1 MRASERASEQRY
13 RNQATTHDITK
24 CVVFSGVKQKYRW
37 PKQASCHGC
46 SCSDFDARM
55 FKVHP
60 FGASRQFACESIFT
74 PSSVRLHTGP
84 ILWYHSYHHR
94 AHRNVDGGSDQSS
107 APLSNS
113 HEYFRVNQ
121 RRRRR
126 RRFYYGKCF
135 VRVALVKAPLR
146 VAKIRAEV

>member
-1 MRASERASEQRY
+1 MNSLSDRGDEDHDHDRPCERASERATLQ
-13 RNQATTHDITK
+13 K
-24 CVVFSGVKQKYRW
+24 SGNNSRHHQMSFFLGSSKNT
-37 PKQASCHGC
+37 GC

-74 PSSVRLHTGP
+74 PSSAYIPDRP
-84 ILWYHSYHHR
+84 ILWYHSYHRGHR
-94 AHRNVDGGSDQSS
+94 GRPPQATSTVGGSDQSS

-135 VRVALVKAPLR
+135 AWPL
-146 VAKIRAEV
+146 